1 MPQSLSRVLVHLIF
15 STKNRAP
22 VFTDAISD
30 ELHPYLSVVLNDHDS
45 PSLQVG
51 GVEDHVHLLFGL
63 SRTMTIA
70 QIVEAIKTSSSKWIK
85 TKDERYGYFH
95 WQAGYGAFSV
105 SSSQVSRVIRYIQN
119 QPDHHRR
126 FSFQDEFRRILQR
139 HQVEFDERYVWD

>member
-1 MPQSLSRVLVHLIF
+1 M
-15 STKNRAP
+15 
-22 VFTDAISD
+22 FTNAISD
-30 ELHPYLSVVLNDHDS
+30 ELHPYLSVVLNDHDC

-63 SRTMTIA
+63 SRTTTIA
-70 QIVEAIKTSSSKWIK
+70 QIVEAIKTSSSKWVK
-85 TKDERYGYFH
+85 TKDERYGDFH

-139 HQVEFDERYVWD
+139 HQVEFDEWYVWD